1 MDILFDLLIIF
12 IICMY
17 FGLKDDN
24 DDNVPKNDNDHNVLK
39 DDKKEFSKKN
49 YSKIASILLIIFFIL
64 EIISMLISSITL
76 KNISFIFSII
86 LLLSYFFLE
95 KNTEK
100 NIKSREV
107 KIISENLKTK
117 ENKVNK
123 IMGIIYVI
131 FFITYCF
138 TIKTPEELKSK
149 VLSSDIR
156 FAYEAPLANSPLY
169 IFHINNLILL
179 LLISFIIARL
189 IIVFKE
195 IKTGTFWQK
204 VAVGTCISSW
214 L

>member
-1 MDILFDLLIIF
+1 MDIIIDLLIIF

-24 DDNVPKNDNDHNVLK
+24 APE

-64 EIISMLISSITL
+64 EIISMFISSITL

-123 IMGIIYVI
+123 VMGIMYVI
-131 FFITYCF
+131 FFIVYCF
-138 TIKTPEELKSK
+138 TIKTPEELNSK
-149 VLSSDIR
+149 VLTSNIR
-156 FAYEAPLANSPLY
+156 FAYEAHLQILPY
-169 IFHINNLILL
+169 IYFILT
-179 LLISFIIARL
+179 I
-189 IIVFKE
+189 
-195 IKTGTFWQK
+195 
-204 VAVGTCISSW
+204 
-214 L
+214 

>member
-1 MDILFDLLIIF
+1 MDILIDLLIIF

-24 DDNVPKNDNDHNVLK
+24 VSKN
-39 DDKKEFSKKN
+39 DKKETDKKN
-49 YSKIASILLIIFFIL
+49 YSRIASILLIIFFIL
-64 EIISMLISSITL
+64 EIIPMFISSITL

-100 NIKSREV
+100 DIKSREV
-107 KIISENLKTK
+107 KIISENLKIK

-123 IMGIIYVI
+123 VMGIMYVI

-138 TIKTPEELKSK
+138 TVKTPEELKSK

-156 FAYEAPLANSPLY
+156 FAYEVPLANSPLY

-179 LLISFIIARL
+179 LLISFIIARF
-189 IIVFKE
+189 IVVFKE
-195 IKTGTFWQK
+195 IKIGTFWEK
-204 VAVGTCISSW
+204 VAVGMCLSSW
-214 L
+214 F

>member
-1 MDILFDLLIIF
+1 MDILIDLLIIF

-24 DDNVPKNDNDHNVLK
+24 VLK
-39 DDKKEFSKKN
+39 NDKKETDKKN
-49 YSKIASILLIIFFIL
+49 YSRIASILLIIFFIL
-64 EIISMLISSITL
+64 EIISMFISSITL

-100 NIKSREV
+100 DIKSREV
-107 KIISENLKTK
+107 KIISENLKIK

-123 IMGIIYVI
+123 VMGIMYVI

-138 TIKTPEELKSK
+138 TVKTPEELKSK

-179 LLISFIIARL
+179 LLISFIVARL
-189 IIVFKE
+189 IVVFKE
-195 IKTGTFWQK
+195 IKIGTFWVLSK
-204 VAVGTCISSW
+204 VG
-214 L
+214 